1 MDEIDRAIAALKRY
15 IEAAIT
21 DPEIAAIPLLVERI
35 KRFAPLLVPERG
47 VDSTDGVMA
56 AVESLTA
63 LQGYCDEALTDPRIL
78 EIHRQRL
85 RDALVVVFG
94 YEIGDDGQ
102 ERTPADLPWT
112 KAGQAKKAAKSR
124 WDGNRTSEAAAW
136 ALDAFERGEYPSKNA
151 VAAAAA
157 SKFGVSFDSVRKALK
172 TPAPDKGLDMR
183 A

>member
-1 MDEIDRAIAALKRY
+1 MAEIDRAIAALKRY

-47 VDSTDGVMA
+47 ANSNDGVMA

-63 LQGYCDEALTDPRIL
+63 LRRYSDEALTDPRIL
-78 EIHRQRL
+78 EIHRQKL

-94 YEIGDDGQ
+94 FDVDDDGK

-136 ALDAFERGEYPSKNA
+136 ACAAFERGEYPSKNA
-151 VAAAAA
+151 AAAAAA
-157 SKFGVSFDSVRKALK
+157 SEFGVSYDSVRKALK
-172 TPAPDKGLDMR
+172 TPAPDKGLDMH